1 MSFTIVVNKDLSRWQ
16 KIDRIRTV
24 AFAGLTMAALTKEGG
39 QKLDC
44 KILFLMN
51 QLVMK
56 NVNYQVYQ

>member
-24 AFAGLTMAALTKEGG
+24 AIAGLTMAALTKEGG

-51 QLVMK
+51 QLVIK

>member
-24 AFAGLTMAALTKEGG
+24 AIAGLTMAALTKEGG